1 MFQPQSE
8 PSTKREVKSMTE
20 SSYFEDYYETLQ
32 LNPNA
37 DFETVERVFRLL
49 AKKYHPDNK
58 TTGDVEKFRRLRDA
72 YQVLSDPENR
82 AAYDAT
88 YDERRSKRWQMFFD
102 AAPKEDEPRED
113 KWVQKGVLSL
123 LYSARRRDAHNPGVG
138 IYELKRFLSAPEN
151 HLEFLLWYLKEKGFI
166 QRTEGGQYAITV
178 DGVDEVSNEN
188 YIANNYLLPEGAVQM
203 EAAQPL

>member
-1 MFQPQSE
+1 
-8 PSTKREVKSMTE
+8 VTE
-20 SSYFEDYYETLQ
+20 SSSFEDYYETLQ

-58 TTGDVEKFRRLRDA
+58 ITGDLEKFRRLRDA
-72 YQVLSDPENR
+72 YQVLSDPEHR
-82 AAYDAT
+82 AAYDAS
-88 YDERRSKRWQMFFD
+88 YDERRSKRWQMFFG
-102 AAPKEDEPRED
+102 AAPKDDEPQEDE
-113 KWVQKGVLSL
+113 WVQKGILSL

-138 IYELKRFLSAPEN
+138 IYELGRFLEAPEN

-178 DGVDEVSNEN
+178 DGVDEVSNGN
-188 YIANNYLLPEGAVQM
+188 HIAESYLLSEGAIQM
-203 EAAQPL
+203 APAPAP